1 MSEML
6 KGREATRGSWWWW
19 MWALAVALIVGL
31 GALEMLRVLIRPLAV
46 IFVGMTLAATLAPIV
61 SWLER
66 WIPRTLAVILVY
78 LALVLVLA
86 GILWILVPPLVG
98 QVQALVDRL
107 PELLTRGEQLMER
120 WQRMAGGA
128 LEGSLGGVLT
138 GALGPLG
145 SVATTVPGAIAG
157 ALTGVALAVFVS
169 IYWLIL
175 SPRIGAFV
183 RSLFPSPQA
192 RRVEGVLGD
201 MADAMGGYLRGSAID
216 SAAVGLVTYV
226 GMLIIGVDYPIVL
239 AVLAGVL
246 EFIPMLGPIIA
257 AVVVTIVALLQSLT
271 QGLLALAYMVALQQV
286 ENHLLVPNIMRTQT
300 SMSPLLT
307 VLALFVGGAVG
318 GFLGALLA
326 IPLAAALR
334 VFVLQ
339 VVAPAVRRQT
349 GAPPEP
355 HEEDDKGEE
364 EKEEE

>member
-1 MSEML
+1 VSQML

-107 PELLTRGEQLMER
+107 PELLTRGEQLIER

-157 ALTGVALAVFVS
+157 AVTGVALAVFVS

-349 GAPPEP
+349 GAPPE
-355 HEEDDKGEE
+355 EDEKSEE
-364 EKEEE
+364 EKEDE

>member
-6 KGREATRGSWWWW
+6 KGRDATQSSWWWW
-19 MWALAVALIVGL
+19 MWAIAVALIVGL
-31 GALEMLRVLIRPLAV
+31 GALGLLRVLIRPLAV

-107 PELLTRGEQLMER
+107 PELFARGEQLIER

-128 LEGSLGGVLT
+128 LEGSLGGILT

-183 RSLFPSPQA
+183 RSLFPAPQA
-192 RRVEGVLGD
+192 GRVETVLGD

-349 GAPPEP
+349 GAPPE
-355 HEEDDKGEE
+355 ENEKSEE
-364 EKEEE
+364 EKEDE

>member
-6 KGREATRGSWWWW
+6 KGRDATQSSWWWW
-19 MWALAVALIVGL
+19 MWAIAVALIVGL
-31 GALEMLRVLIRPLAV
+31 GALGLLRVLIRPLAV

-107 PELLTRGEQLMER
+107 PELLDRGEQLIER

-128 LEGSLGGVLT
+128 LEGSLGGILT

-183 RSLFPSPQA
+183 RSLFPTPQA
-192 RRVEGVLGD
+192 RRVETVLGD

-349 GAPPEP
+349 GAPPE
-355 HEEDDKGEE
+355 EDEKSEE
-364 EKEEE
+364 EKEDE

>member
-6 KGREATRGSWWWW
+6 KGRDATRGSWWWW
-19 MWALAVALIVGL
+19 MWAIAVALIVGL
-31 GALEMLRVLIRPLAV
+31 GALGLLRVLIRPLAV

-107 PELLTRGEQLMER
+107 PELFARGEQLIER

-128 LEGSLGGVLT
+128 LEGSLGGILT

-183 RSLFPSPQA
+183 RSLFPAPQA
-192 RRVEGVLGD
+192 GRVETVLGD

-349 GAPPEP
+349 GAPPE
-355 HEEDDKGEE
+355 ENEKSEE
-364 EKEEE
+364 EKEDE